1 MVLNCVRKAQFAS
14 FDDGTGLLVE
24 LFGPIPEPMAL
35 ARLRILVFPE
45 SSRVWTA
52 RALEHDLA
60 GGGATMEAALD
71 TLLKVA
77 RAHIN
82 YDLRHGRQ
90 PLSAFA
96 GATRVDIRLD
106 LAGEET
112 AMHMRVIAAT
122 LPQHPIVKLYCERVR
137 TA

>member
-1 MVLNCVRKAQFAS
+1 
-14 FDDGTGLLVE
+14 
-24 LFGPIPEPMAL
+24 
-35 ARLRILVFPE
+35 
-45 SSRVWTA
+45 
-52 RALEHDLA
+52 
-60 GGGATMEAALD
+60 MEAALD
-71 TLLKVA
+71 TVLKVA

-96 GATRVDIRLD
+96 AAPRLYWEAFAGATRVDIRLD
-106 LAGEET
+106 LAGEKT
-112 AMHMRVIAAT
+112 AAPMRVIAAT

>member
-1 MVLNCVRKAQFAS
+1 
-14 FDDGTGLLVE
+14 
-24 LFGPIPEPMAL
+24 MAL

-45 SSRVWTA
+45 SPRSWTA

-60 GGGATMEAALD
+60 GAGVTMEAALD
-71 TLLKVA
+71 TVLKVA

-96 GATRVDIRLD
+96 AAPRLYWEAFSGATRVDIRLD

-112 AMHMRVIAAT
+112 AIPMRVIAAT

-137 TA
+137 SA

>member
-1 MVLNCVRKAQFAS
+1 
-14 FDDGTGLLVE
+14 
-24 LFGPIPEPMAL
+24 MAL

-45 SSRVWTA
+45 SSRAWTA

-60 GGGATMEAALD
+60 GGGLTMEAALD
-71 TLLKVA
+71 TVLKVA

-96 GATRVDIRLD
+96 AAPRLYWEAFAGATRVDIRLD
-106 LAGEET
+106 LAGDET
-112 AMHMRVIAAT
+112 AMPMRVIAAT

>member
-1 MVLNCVRKAQFAS
+1 
-14 FDDGTGLLVE
+14 
-24 LFGPIPEPMAL
+24 MAL

-45 SSRVWTA
+45 SSRSWTA

-60 GGGATMEAALD
+60 GGGPTMEAALD
-71 TLLKVA
+71 TVLKVA

-82 YDLRHGRQ
+82 YDLRHGRH

-96 GATRVDIRLD
+96 AAPRLYWEAFAGANRVDIRLD
-106 LAGEET
+106 LEDEET
-112 AMHMRVIAAT
+112 GMPMRVIAASVP
-122 LPQHPIVKLYCERVR
+122 LHPIVRLYCERLR

>member
-1 MVLNCVRKAQFAS
+1 
-14 FDDGTGLLVE
+14 
-24 LFGPIPEPMAL
+24 MAE

-45 SSRVWTA
+45 SPRSWTA

-60 GGGATMEAALD
+60 GGGTTMEAALD
-71 TLLKVA
+71 TVLKVA

-96 GATRVDIRLD
+96 AAPRLYWEAFAGATRVDIRLD
-106 LAGEET
+106 PAGEET
-112 AMHMRVIAAT
+112 AMSMRIIAAT
-122 LPQHPIVKLYCERVR
+122 VPQHPIVKLYCARAR
-137 TA
+137 SA

>member
-1 MVLNCVRKAQFAS
+1 
-14 FDDGTGLLVE
+14 
-24 LFGPIPEPMAL
+24 
-35 ARLRILVFPE
+35 
-45 SSRVWTA
+45 
-52 RALEHDLA
+52 
-60 GGGATMEAALD
+60 MEAALD
-71 TLLKVA
+71 TVLKVA

-96 GATRVDIRLD
+96 AAPRLYWEAFAGATRVDIRLD

-112 AMHMRVIAAT
+112 AMQMRVIAAT

-137 TA
+137 SA